1 MERMHMIFFAP
12 GLFTRV
18 GVIYAQKAGPRLCRR
33 LLLAACGRTRCWRC
47 RRRRKRA
54 RQPSSAG
61 FAGGG
66 PAAGAVALRQRGGP
80 LRQHGDAHGR
90 DPRQPGAPGAVV
102 IWAKRVERIAA
113 FLRLAA
119 GHEARSAASIRRF
132 MICCCGVTARPAAA
146 AAAVTT
152 TTEQET
158 GHCGARRR
166 TWWTG

>member
-18 GVIYAQKAGPRLCRR
+18 GVLYAQKAGPRLCRR

-54 RQPSSAG
+54 RQPSSAA

-90 DPRQPGAPGAVV
+90 DPRQSGASGAVFV
-102 IWAKRVERIAA
+102 WAKRVQSIAA
-113 FLRLAA
+113 LRLAA
-119 GHEARSAASIRRF
+119 GHEARSAASTRRF
-132 MICCCGVTARPAAA
+132 IIRCFGVTARPAAA

-152 TTEQET
+152 TAERET
-158 GHCGARRR
+158 GHCCARRR